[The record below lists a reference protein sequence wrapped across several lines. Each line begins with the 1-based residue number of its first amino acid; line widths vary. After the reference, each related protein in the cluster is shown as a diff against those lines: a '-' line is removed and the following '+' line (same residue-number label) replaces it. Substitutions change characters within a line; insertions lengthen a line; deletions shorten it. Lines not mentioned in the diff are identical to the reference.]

1 MRWIPRV
8 LQPMVERSLF
18 QGKAIIIYG
27 ARRVGKTTLV
37 KEILRSV
44 SGKSRYLNC
53 DEPDIRLALTDKTST
68 ELRRLLGRD
77 RLVVIDEA
85 QRVRDIGITLKL
97 IVDNLPD
104 IQVVATGSSSFDL
117 SNRVKEPLTG
127 RKVEFHLFPLSI
139 EELLPGSDPIE
150 FGRQLEAY
158 LRFGLYPEIIVR
170 DQPEAAISDIASSYL
185 YRDVLEYQPVRAP
198 ELFQRLLQALALQIG
213 NEVSFNELGTLLGL
227 DRTTVLRYVSLLEH
241 AQILY
246 RLPAFSRNPRKELGK
261 RQKIGFWDLG
271 VRNAVI
277 QYFHPLALRS
287 DVGALWENFFISER
301 MKFLHNQG
309 LKFSPHFWRTYQGTE
324 LDYVEE
330 TAKGLTGF
338 ECKWRS
344 SKWRPPSSF
353 LETYTGSSTHLVTPQ
368 EFLPWVTRS

>member
-1 MRWIPRV
+1 MKWIPRT
-8 LQPMVERSLF
+8 LQPMIERALF
-18 QGKAIIIYG
+18 QGKAVIIYG

-37 KEILRSV
+37 KEIVHSV
-44 SGKSRYLNC
+44 SGQSRYLNC
-53 DEPDIRLALTDKTST
+53 DEPDVRLALTGKTST

-77 RLVVIDEA
+77 RLAVIDEA

-117 SNRVKEPLTG
+117 SNRIKEPLTG
-127 RKVEFHLFPLSI
+127 RKVEFHLFPFSI
-139 EELLPGSDPIE
+139 EELLPVPDQIE
-150 FGRQLEAY
+150 FERQLEAY
-158 LRFGLYPEIIVR
+158 LRFGLYPEIVFR
-170 DQPEAAISDIASSYL
+170 DQPEALICEIASSYL

-198 ELFQRLLQALALQIG
+198 ELFQRLLQALALQTG
-213 NEVSFNELGTLLGL
+213 SEVSFNELSTLLGL

-246 RLPAFSRNPRKELGK
+246 RLPVFSRNPRKELGK

-271 VRNAVI
+271 VRNAII

-287 DVGALWENFFISER
+287 DVGALWENFFTSER
-301 MKFLHNQG
+301 MKYLHNHG
-309 LKFSPHFWRTYQGTE
+309 RRFSPHFWRTYQGAE
-324 LDYVEE
+324 LDYLEE
-330 TAKGLTGF
+330 TAEGLTGF

-344 SKWRPPSSF
+344 LKWRPPTSF
-353 LETYTGSSTHLVTPQ
+353 LQNYAGSALHLVTPLS
-368 EFLPWVTRS
+368 FLPWVTGI